1 MPLYPKEDYMYPT
14 NHQQDKRFLTAAD
27 VAEILY
33 ISRSSAYRIIQ
44 RLNGEL
50 KAQGKITIAGK
61 ISARYFFENVYL

>member
-1 MPLYPKEDYMYPT
+1 MNPL
-14 NHQQDKRFLTAAD
+14 NHPQDKKFLTATE
-27 VAEILY
+27 VTEILH

-61 ISARYFFENVYL
+61 ISSRYFYENVYL

>member
-1 MPLYPKEDYMYPT
+1 MPLHPKQDYMYPT
-14 NHQQDKRFLTAAD
+14 NHQQDKRFLTATD
-27 VAEILY
+27 VAEILH

-61 ISARYFFENVYL
+61 ISSRYFFENIYL

>member
-1 MPLYPKEDYMYPT
+1 MYPT
-14 NHQQDKRFLTAAD
+14 NHQQDKRFLTATD
-27 VAEILY
+27 VAEILH

-61 ISARYFFENVYL
+61 FPLDTFLKIFIYDL

>member
-1 MPLYPKEDYMYPT
+1 MNPL
-14 NHQQDKRFLTAAD
+14 NHLQDKKFLTATE
-27 VAEILY
+27 VAEILH

-61 ISARYFFENVYL
+61 ISSRYFYENVYL